1 MNICAQDG
9 LIIIIV
15 YFCLHVCMVMCVNMY
30 YSAQECST
38 LLTKRVSLGIYKA
51 NP

>member
-30 YSAQECST
+30 YIIICIICIKNAVRYLQKE
-38 LLTKRVSLGIYKA
+38 
-51 NP
+51 